1 MSDSQIHHFRPL
13 EIIISTNYHYH
24 YKELLGDSDLSKLS
38 PFPTVGEEVTARQQK
53 NTNDRQSLTPP
64 SFLRACTIIDCDE
77 TDVFLA
83 GGGLHAFL
91 GFDS

>member
-64 SFLRACTIIDCDE
+64 LLFKGMHDN
-77 TDVFLA
+77 
-83 GGGLHAFL
+83 
-91 GFDS
+91 